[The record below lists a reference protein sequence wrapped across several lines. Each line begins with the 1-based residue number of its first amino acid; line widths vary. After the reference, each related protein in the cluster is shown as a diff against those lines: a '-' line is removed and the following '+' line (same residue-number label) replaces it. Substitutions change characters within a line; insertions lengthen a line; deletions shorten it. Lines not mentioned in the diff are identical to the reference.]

1 MTFCWVH
8 TTPGLRTLI
17 DSQCPWPPLWR
28 ARRLPKHRSALAR
41 HDPSRLSC
49 WFGIPW
55 RVKMHSFPQK
65 VLSFCWLI
73 YSIYLYLICHVS
85 VLSVYL
91 CMRTMRSLMLT
102 YKVQYNGKKKQ
113 GRSCCTLATN
123 ILDDTCLGSNEAAWR
138 DFLIWHSSAG
148 WSAVRSQRMVLNR
161 AEPAW
166 QNDMCPSLP
175 WLIKYL
181 WLKLLST
188 VSGFQTVKVF
198 FALYLLAKILTAG
211 LLLESHSLNNENSAK
226 NKDSGCWSC
235 WIWPRWGDSDKETC
249 I

>member
-1 MTFCWVH
+1 MAAALKGKEVAKASLSACKAWSLKAV
-8 TTPGLRTLI
+8 LLVW
-17 DSQCPWPPLWR
+17 DSLEGED
-28 ARRLPKHRSALAR
+28 AFLSPKSVEFLLT
-41 HDPSRLSC
+41 DILYLSLSDLSC
-49 WFGIPW
+49 FCTVSISLHADYEIPY
-55 RVKMHSFPQK
+55 VDLQSA
-65 VLSFCWLI
+65 
-73 YSIYLYLICHVS
+73 
-85 VLSVYL
+85 
-91 CMRTMRSLMLT
+91 
-102 YKVQYNGKKKQ
+102 VQRKKKKKKQ

-123 ILDDTCLGSNEAAWR
+123 ILDDTCLGSNEAGLTSLSNLT
-138 DFLIWHSSAG
+138 FLCRVISREKPKDGPEQGRTRLAKWH
-148 WSAVRSQRMVLNR
+148 VI
-161 AEPAW
+161 
-166 QNDMCPSLP
+166 PSLP
-175 WLIKYL
+175 WRIKYL